1 MTENYFV
8 FLEQPVYINV
18 MRLLLNNLR
27 GKPMTKD
34 LFEYES
40 EEKVNDIEK
49 HSCSC
54 VLATNN
60 MNAIVHSIDAAG
72 AIEDTYSCGT

>member
-8 FLEQPVYINV
+8 FLEQPMYVNV

-27 GKPMTKD
+27 GQPMVKD
-34 LFEYES
+34 VFEHDS

-49 HSCSC
+49 F
-54 VLATNN
+54 LF
-60 MNAIVHSIDAAG
+60 
-72 AIEDTYSCGT
+72 TYKQLM